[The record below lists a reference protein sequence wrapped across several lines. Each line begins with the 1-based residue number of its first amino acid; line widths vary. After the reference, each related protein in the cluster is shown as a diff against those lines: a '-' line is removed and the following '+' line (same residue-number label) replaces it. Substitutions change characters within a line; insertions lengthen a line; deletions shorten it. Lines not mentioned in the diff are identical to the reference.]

1 MADTGDDRD
10 VELGSLSAI
19 FPEIQHPHPDDP
31 YTILLDLPVTPSQ
44 AVTVFFPGP
53 VDSAPPQGNDGPPA
67 AGPGQRAA
75 VDSHQLAHLPPLRL
89 EIAFGSKYPAEQPP
103 KASVSTSPPWL
114 PAATIK
120 QLEDDA
126 ARLWEDMGRDMVG
139 FAYIDHVQQAAER
152 VFDLV
157 DVNGSLE
164 VDPSYKIA
172 ILDYDIQARKAAFD
186 KETYECGVCLE
197 PKKGSA
203 CHKMLDCGHV
213 FCVACL
219 QDFYEAAI
227 KEGNVAAVRC
237 PAPSC
242 AREREKAA
250 GSSGKKRKKPR
261 TYINPSELLQIPID
275 PETVK
280 RYVDIKYKLELEADK
295 NTIYCPRSW
304 CGGAARSKKRKKPE
318 GLELAEVEEES
329 GSEDDDI
336 DDGDQAEAE
345 GKSKPYKAPDSLLAI
360 CEDCDFAFCS
370 RCRQSW
376 HGEYVLCAPP
386 AEKGQPSAE
395 ENATLEYLRYYTTP
409 CPTCSVPAQK
419 TMGCNHMICARC
431 QTHFCYLCAAWLSED
446 NPYSHF
452 NEDSKGNKTSCYG
465 RLWELELGDGDDV
478 GHNFAG
484 GPVHAPHPAPAPAPA
499 PAPVPAQ
506 RVIPEIEEPDDDDD
520 DNEDHNRNGRGRD
533 NHGARDVRA
542 AAGPALEAHA
552 DGGQVGIAREGPL
565 VLRIA
570 ANRPA
575 APARGGAARRG
586 GGRGAAAAVGAQQQQ
601 GRNQRGGAA
610 RGAAAQR
617 GWRGRGANNNNNN
630 NNNNPA
636 GRGPRRR
643 EVPDVG
649 GDFVLAPADQE
660 WVRQFV
666 QLALNDQEDILLMME
681 DDEGADI

>member
-1 MADTGDDRD
+1 MADAGDDRD

-31 YTILLDLPVTPSQ
+31 YTIVLDVPVTPSQ

-53 VDSAPPQGNDGPPA
+53 VDNAPPQGTDDPVT
-67 AGPGQRAA
+67 GPGQRAA

-89 EIAFGSKYPAEQPP
+89 EITFGPKYPTEEPP
-103 KASVSTSPPWL
+103 KASISTNPPWL

-126 ARLWEDMGRDMVG
+126 PRLWDDMGRDMVG
-139 FAYIDHVQQAAER
+139 YTYIDHVQQAAER

-157 DVNGSLE
+157 DANGSLE
-164 VDPSYKIA
+164 VDPSHKIT

-186 KETYECGVCLE
+186 RGTYECGVCLE

-219 QDFYEAAI
+219 QDFYNAAI

-237 PAPSC
+237 PAPNC

-250 GSSGKKRKKPR
+250 GSPGKKRKKPR
-261 TYINPSELLQIPID
+261 TFVNPSELLQIPID

-280 RYVDIKYKLELEADK
+280 RYVTLKYKLELEADK
-295 NTIYCPRSW
+295 NTIYCPRPW

-318 GLELAEVEEES
+318 GLELAEVEDES
-329 GSEDDDI
+329 GSEDDDN
-336 DDGDQAEAE
+336 DDEDGDHAEGE
-345 GKSKPYKAPDSLLAI
+345 GKSKPYKAPESLLAI
-360 CEDCDFAFCS
+360 CEDCHFAFCS

-376 HGEYVLCAPP
+376 HGEYVFCVPP
-386 AEKGQPSAE
+386 TDKGQPTVE
-395 ENATLEYLRYYTTP
+395 DKATLEYLRYYTTP
-409 CPTCSVPAQK
+409 CPTCTAPAQK
-419 TMGCNHMICARC
+419 TMGCNHMICGRC
-431 QTHFCYLCAAWLSED
+431 LTHFCYLCAAWLNPE

-452 NEDSKGNKTSCYG
+452 TEAYDGTKTSCYG

-478 GHNFAG
+478 GHLYAG
-484 GPVHAPHPAPAPAPA
+484 GAAPAPRLGPAPAPARQ
-499 PAPVPAQ
+499 V
-506 RVIPEIEEPDDDDD
+506 VPEIEEPEDDD
-520 DNEDHNRNGRGRD
+520 RGRD
-533 NHGARDVRA
+533 NNGAQGVPA
-542 AAGPALEAHA
+542 AEGPAQEAHA
-552 DGGQVGIAREGPL
+552 DAGQVGVAREGPL

-575 APARGGAARRG
+575 AAPAAPRGPPALAPARGGAARRG
-586 GGRGAAAAVGAQQQQ
+586 GGGAAAAAAAQQP
-601 GRNQRGGAA
+601 GRNQRGPAA
-610 RGAAAQR
+610 RGGGGGQR
-617 GWRGRGANNNNNN
+617 GGRGRGVHNNNNNN
-630 NNNNPA
+630 NNNNPLGGGHQRRA
-636 GRGPRRR
+636 GH
-643 EVPDVG
+643 DVG

-666 QLALNDQEDILLMME
+666 QLALNDQEDILFEDE